1 MKSKVR
7 PLNIRLLKP
16 SLAAAKDAFR
26 APTSLTKHPLK
37 KNIGFKGSLFLP
49 AEPSRKQPA
58 WVDLLN
64 EGAMSPLSLENA
76 SSSAVLI
83 VETSNRFFAISFGYG
98 SNLLRQELIERD
110 FGLKVALNAVE
121 PAALRSVD
129 MHTMEDL
136 TLHTRRQASL
146 GSHLSTFGLDVTRD
160 LMRSVTGRP
169 RDPNIGRQVTGSD
182 ALSINAEF
190 DFTGLGAKCD
200 QLFREYGKKD
210 YLKEFAFVD
219 HVRKIRDSALGDE
232 LDQLLVQDLRTG
244 TAGSAYLAAP
254 KPIDWDRFA
263 AFNYSTEGHANDHT
277 DLDLT
282 HYLDTIDTGALSIS
296 KLRKDRIG
304 AKYTDADA
312 TREKW
317 SVYDSL
323 VYEAAYKGDL
333 YALSA
338 GEWYVIEQSYA
349 RQIESD
355 IKHIPASG
363 LKLPAAKP
371 NEIENDYNKRV
382 SATMKDIALLDRGN
396 KRVTGANAP
405 IECCDL
411 LTLTGQLVH
420 VKRKTRSSTLS
431 HLFSQ
436 GIASA
441 EALIWDEGYRKEIVS
456 LLKSRPAHAA
466 HAALLAAPTF
476 NAASFEVVYAVITR
490 RTSNWPASLPFL
502 SQLNLANA
510 ARILRRM
517 GYKVSLLRI
526 DVP

>member
-1 MKSKVR
+1 MKVKVR

-16 SLAAAKDAFR
+16 SLVAARDAFR
-26 APTSLTKHPLK
+26 DPTALIQHSLK
-37 KNIGFKGSLFLP
+37 KNIGFKASLFLP
-49 AEPSRKQPA
+49 AVPSRKPPA

-64 EGAMSPLSLENA
+64 EGVRSTLSLVNA
-76 SSSAVLI
+76 TSSAVLL
-83 VETSNRFFAISFGYG
+83 VETSQRFFAISFGYG

-110 FGLKVALNAVE
+110 FGLKVALNTVD
-121 PAALRSVD
+121 PDALRSVD

-136 TLHTRRQASL
+136 TLHTRRQASM
-146 GSHLSTFGLDVTRD
+146 GSRLPTFGLDVTRD

-182 ALSINAEF
+182 ALVLNAEIA
-190 DFTGLGAKCD
+190 FTGIGVKCD
-200 QLFREYGKKD
+200 RLLHEYGKKD

-219 HVRKIRDSALGDE
+219 YVRKIRDTNLGGE
-232 LDQLLVQDLRTG
+232 LDQLLIQELRAG
-244 TAGSAYLAAP
+244 TSTNAYLAAP
-254 KPIDWDRFA
+254 KPIEWDRFA
-263 AFNYSTEGHANDHT
+263 AFNYSTEGHADDHP
-277 DLDLT
+277 DLDLA
-282 HYLDTIDTGALSIS
+282 HYLGTIDTGALSIS
-296 KLRKDRIG
+296 KIRRDRVG
-304 AKYTDADA
+304 VKYADADV

-317 SVYDSL
+317 SIYDAL
-323 VYEAAYKGDL
+323 VYEVTHKDTL

-338 GEWYVIEQSYA
+338 GEWYVIEPSYA
-349 RQIESD
+349 RRIESD
-355 IKHIPASG
+355 IKQIPTSG
-363 LKLPAAKP
+363 LKLPAANPDEVEK
-371 NEIENDYNKRV
+371 DYNERV

-396 KRVTGANAP
+396 RSVTGANTP

-411 LTLTGQLVH
+411 LTLGGQLVH

-441 EALIWDEGYRKEIVS
+441 EALFWDDGYRKKVVS
-456 LLKSRPAHAA
+456 LLKGHPAHAR
-466 HAALLAAPTF
+466 LLAAPTF
-476 NAASFEVVYAVITR
+476 NAASFEIVYAVITK
-490 RTSNWPASLPFL
+490 RTPTWPASLPFL

-526 DVP
+526 DAP

>member
-1 MKSKVR
+1 MKVKVR
-7 PLNIRLLKP
+7 PLNIRLLKS

-26 APTSLTKHPLK
+26 DPRSLIQHPLK
-37 KNIGFKGSLFLP
+37 KKIGFKGSLFIP
-49 AEPSRKQPA
+49 RVPSRKPPA

-64 EGAMSPLSLENA
+64 EGAESPLSLVNA

-83 VETSNRFFAISFGYG
+83 VETSQRFFAISFGYG

-110 FGLKVALNAVE
+110 FGLKVALNTVD
-121 PAALRSVD
+121 PDALRSVD
-129 MHTMEDL
+129 MDTREDL
-136 TLHTRRQASL
+136 MLHTRRQASA
-146 GSHLSTFGLDVTRD
+146 GSRLPTFGLDVTRD
-160 LMRSVTGRP
+160 LMRSVTGLL
-169 RDPNIGRQVTGSD
+169 RDPSIGRQVTGSD
-182 ALSINAEF
+182 ALALNAQIE
-190 DFTGLGAKCD
+190 FTGLGAKCD
-200 QLFREYGKKD
+200 RLLHEYGKKD

-219 HVRKIRDSALGDE
+219 HVRKIRDPNLRDE
-232 LDQLLVQDLRTG
+232 LDQLLAQDLR
-244 TAGSAYLAAP
+244 AGASKSAYLAAP
-254 KPIDWDRFA
+254 KPIEWDRFA
-263 AFNYSTEGHANDHT
+263 AFNYSTEGHADDHP
-277 DLDLT
+277 DLELA
-282 HYLDTIDTGALSIS
+282 HYLDTIDTGALSIN

-304 AKYTDADA
+304 IKYADADV

-317 SVYDSL
+317 PVYDAL
-323 VYEAAYKGDL
+323 VYETTHKGNL

-355 IKHIPASG
+355 IKQIPASG
-363 LKLPAAKP
+363 LKLPAANPDEVEK
-371 NEIENDYNKRV
+371 DYNERV
-382 SATMKDIALLDRGN
+382 AATMKNIALLDRGN

-411 LTLTGQLVH
+411 FTVSGQLVH

-436 GIASA
+436 GVASA
-441 EALIWDEGYRKEIVS
+441 EALVWDDRYRKEIVS
-456 LLKSRPAHAA
+456 LLTGHPA

-476 NAASFEVVYAVITR
+476 NAASFEVVYAVITK
-490 RTSNWPASLPFL
+490 RTATWPASLPFL

-517 GYKVSLLRI
+517 SYKVSLLRI